1 MHGKH
6 DRYQQ
11 KQSKCPQQRPTST
24 DGNLRRHGNLIG
36 TRPNHWTCVFTS
48 EIHGGLHGKAFAICH
63 AFLELKL
70 VKTRAFRFVDAT
82 WAWKANID
90 RARNDRT
97 GPNPLE
103 GVLDSLE
110 TELED

>member
-1 MHGKH
+1 MT
-6 DRYQQ
+6 YI
-11 KQSKCPQQRPTST
+11 
-24 DGNLRRHGNLIG
+24 LFWYVL
-36 TRPNHWTCVFTS
+36 
-48 EIHGGLHGKAFAICH
+48 AFFGMLCH

-110 TELED
+110 TELEDY